1 MRTAVIIRLLNV
13 NSSFQIIWILLFF
26 ASITAQAAELLP
38 EYIVRAWHFESDSL
52 DIPSDVVTIGRET
65 IENSAAPSLPD
76 LLHTEANLVFRS
88 YNGNSNGGEVA
99 MQGFGEGSG
108 RRVLILVDGIKVNHA
123 DMSNVD
129 WQQFSLRDIESVEVL
144 RGGNNVLYGNHALSG
159 VIKITTRKG
168 GESRSSFSAFTG
180 SYGYRNFDA
189 SRSGSIGDFY
199 YRLSVNDQQDEG
211 YRDQSLSDSRGGK
224 LNLGYFL
231 GDDDEFNTSF
241 AYNEGYVEFP
251 GPLTLPE
258 FEDDPQQSQSG
269 EEYSE
274 SENYRQSF
282 NWLAQRAWGEFK
294 LYGGYNRRNLIW
306 ELDGIYGDN
315 DLQGF
320 SFTPKFKFGDEE
332 SSVIYGFDVLYDTI
346 DFLSYTDQSRQYVK
360 SDAALARSTS
370 GVYVFAE
377 HELTTRSQISGG
389 VRYERATTD
398 YDYRKY
404 NESQLEPLDPILTD
418 PFNPNPNFKSPAD
431 LVEADSYK
439 DDLAKDGWA
448 GELSLN
454 YRLTNSFSIWV
465 GYDRVYRYPVLDEV
479 AAYQGFPLSKP
490 MNAELEPEEGNN
502 FEAGVKYYNQR
513 WEASATFFY
522 LTMDNEIAYDDTIK
536 LNTNIG
542 ATRRLGADLMV
553 RYTAKSWGA
562 SSQCSIVDAR
572 LQYGGVAGN
581 RVPLVSEFN
590 AVSQAW
596 VAPIEDLRVSLSM
609 DFMGAR
615 YVGGD
620 YYNSLSQL
628 PPYVTFDSQVAY
640 DFKQHLKLFV
650 RVNNLLDHQHVSTA
664 YLGGYYP
671 AAGRSLIV
679 GLSAGF

>member
-1 MRTAVIIRLLNV
+1 MGAAVIIRLLNV
-13 NSSFQIIWILLFF
+13 NSTYQITWVLLFF
-26 ASITAQAAELLP
+26 ALMTAQAVELLP
-38 EYIVRAWHFESDSL
+38 EYVVRAWHFESDSL
-52 DIPSDVVTIGRET
+52 DIPADVVIIGRET

-76 LLHTEANLVFRS
+76 LLQTEANLVFRS
-88 YNGNSNGGEVA
+88 FNGKGNKGEVA
-99 MQGFGEGSG
+99 MRGFGEGSG
-108 RRVLILVDGIKVNHA
+108 LRVLILVDGIKVNRA
-123 DMSNVD
+123 DMSNVE

-189 SRSGSIGDFY
+189 SQSGSIGDFY

-224 LNLGYFL
+224 FSLGYFL
-231 GDDDEFNTSF
+231 GVDDELNTSF

-251 GPLTLPE
+251 GPLTLTE
-258 FEDDPQQSQSG
+258 FEDDPQQSQISQQ
-269 EEYSE
+269 YSK

-282 NWLAQRAWGEFK
+282 SWLAQRVWGEFK
-294 LYGGYNRRNLIW
+294 LHGGYNRRDLIW

-315 DLQGF
+315 EQQGF
-320 SFTPKFKFGDEE
+320 SFTPKFKFGDKE
-332 SSVIYGFDVLYDTI
+332 SSLIYGFDVLYDTI

-360 SDAALARSTS
+360 ADAALARFTS
-370 GVYVFAE
+370 GAYVFAE
-377 HELTTRSQISGG
+377 HELTTRLQISGG

-404 NESQLEPLDPILTD
+404 DESQLEPYDPILTN
-418 PFNPNPNFKSPAD
+418 PFNPNPNFKNPAD
-431 LVEADSYK
+431 LVVADSYK

-454 YRLTNSFSIWV
+454 YRLTDDFSIRV

-479 AAYQGFPLSKP
+479 AAYQGFSLSKP
-490 MNAELEPEEGNN
+490 LNADLEPEEGDN
-502 FEAGVKYYNQR
+502 FEIGVKYLNQR

-522 LTMDNEIAYDDTIK
+522 LTMDNEIAYDDTIQ

-542 ATRRLGADLMV
+542 STRRLGADLIV

-562 SSQCSIVDAR
+562 SSQWSIVDAR
-572 LQYGGVAGN
+572 LQYGAVAGN

-590 AVSQAW
+590 IVSQAW

-609 DFMGAR
+609 NYTGAR

-620 YYNSLSQL
+620 YDNSGSQL
-628 PPYVTFDSQVAY
+628 PSYVTFDSQVAY
-640 DFKQHLKLFV
+640 DFKQYSKLFV
-650 RVNNLLDHQHVSTA
+650 RVNNLLDHQYVSTA
-664 YLGGYYP
+664 YQGGYYP

-679 GLSAGF
+679 GLSVGF

>member
-1 MRTAVIIRLLNV
+1 MGLLNM
-13 NSSFQIIWILLFF
+13 NSTFQITWVLFF
-26 ASITAQAAELLP
+26 FSWITAQAVELLP
-38 EYIVRAWHFESDSL
+38 EYVVRAWHFESDSL

-76 LLHTEANLVFRS
+76 LLLTEANLVFRS
-88 YNGNSNGGEVA
+88 FNGKGNGGEVA
-99 MQGFGEGSG
+99 MRGFGEGSG
-108 RRVLILVDGIKVNHA
+108 MRVLILVDGIKVNRA
-123 DMSNVD
+123 DMGNVE

-159 VIKITTRKG
+159 VIKITTRKK

-189 SRSGSIGDFY
+189 SQSGCIGDFY
-199 YRLSVNDQQDEG
+199 YRLNVNDQQDEG
-211 YRDQSLSDSRGGK
+211 YRDQSLSDYRGGK

-231 GDDDEFNTSF
+231 GADDEFNTSF

-269 EEYSE
+269 EQYSE
-274 SENYRQSF
+274 SESYRQTFS
-282 NWLAQRAWGEFK
+282 WLAQRVWGGFE
-294 LYGGYNRRNLIW
+294 LHGGYNRRDLIW
-306 ELDGIYGDN
+306 VLDGIYGDN
-315 DLQGF
+315 DQQGF
-320 SFTPKFKFGDEE
+320 SFTPKFKFGGDE
-332 SSVIYGFDVLYDTI
+332 SSLIYGFDVLYDTI

-360 SDAALARSTS
+360 ADAALARSTS

-377 HELTTRSQISGG
+377 HELTTRLQMSGG

-404 NESQLEPLDPILTD
+404 DESQLEPYDPILTN
-418 PFNPNPNFKSPAD
+418 PINPNLNFKNPAD
-431 LVEADSYK
+431 LVVADSYK
-439 DDLAKDGWA
+439 DDLVKDGWA

-454 YRLTNSFSIWV
+454 YRLTNNSSIWV

-490 MNAELEPEEGNN
+490 LNAELEPEEGNN
-502 FEAGVKYYNQR
+502 FEAGVKYLNQR

-522 LTMDNEIAYDDTIK
+522 LTMDNEIAYDDTIR

-553 RYTAKSWGA
+553 SYTAKSWGA
-562 SSQCSIVDAR
+562 SSQWSVVDAR
-572 LQYGGVAGN
+572 LQYGAVDGN
-581 RVPLVSEFN
+581 RVPLVANFN
-590 AVSQAW
+590 AVSQVW
-596 VAPIEDLRVSLSM
+596 WAPIEDLRVSLSM
-609 DFMGAR
+609 NYTGSR

-620 YYNSLSQL
+620 DDNSGSQL
-628 PPYVTFDSQVAY
+628 PSYATFDSQVAY
-640 DFKQHLKLFV
+640 DFKQHSKLFV
-650 RVNNLLDHQHVSTA
+650 RVNNLLDHQYVSTA
-664 YLGGYYP
+664 YRGGYYP
-671 AAGRSLIV
+671 AAGKSLIV
-679 GLSAGF
+679 GLSVDF

>member
-1 MRTAVIIRLLNV
+1 MGAAVIIRLLNV
-13 NSSFQIIWILLFF
+13 NSTYQITWVLLFF
-26 ASITAQAAELLP
+26 ALMTAQAVELLP
-38 EYIVRAWHFESDSL
+38 EYVVRAWHFESDSL
-52 DIPSDVVTIGRET
+52 DTPVDVVIIGRET
-65 IENSAAPSLPD
+65 IEISAASSLPD
-76 LLHTEANLVFRS
+76 LLQTEANLVFRS
-88 YNGNSNGGEVA
+88 FNGKGNEGEVA
-99 MQGFGEGSG
+99 MRGFGEGSG
-108 RRVLILVDGIKVNHA
+108 LRVLILVDGIKVNRA
-123 DMSNVD
+123 DMSNVE

-189 SRSGSIGDFY
+189 SQSGNIGDFY

-224 LNLGYFL
+224 FNLGYFL
-231 GDDDEFNTSF
+231 GEDDELNTSF

-251 GPLTLPE
+251 GPLTLSE
-258 FEDDPQQSQSG
+258 FEDDPQQSQIGQES
-269 EEYSE
+269 SE
-274 SENYRQSF
+274 SENYRQTFS
-282 NWLAQRAWGEFK
+282 WLAQRVWGEFK
-294 LYGGYNRRNLIW
+294 LHGGYNRRDLIW
-306 ELDGIYGDN
+306 DLDGIYGDN
-315 DLQGF
+315 EQQGF

-332 SSVIYGFDVLYDTI
+332 SSLIYGFDVLYDTI

-360 SDAALARSTS
+360 ADAALARSTS

-404 NESQLEPLDPILTD
+404 DESQLEPYDQILTD
-418 PFNPNPNFKSPAD
+418 PFNPNPNFKNPAD
-431 LVEADSYK
+431 LVVADSYK

-454 YRLTNSFSIWV
+454 YRLTDDFSIRV

-479 AAYQGFPLSKP
+479 AAYQGFSLSKP
-490 MNAELEPEEGNN
+490 LNADLEPEEGDN
-502 FEAGVKYYNQR
+502 FEIGVKYLNQR

-522 LTMDNEIAYDDTIK
+522 LTMDNEIAYDDTIQ

-542 ATRRLGADLMV
+542 STRRLGADLMV

-562 SSQCSIVDAR
+562 SSQWSIVDAR
-572 LQYGGVAGN
+572 LQYGAVAGN

-590 AVSQAW
+590 IVSQAW

-609 DFMGAR
+609 NYTGGR

-620 YYNSLSQL
+620 YDNSGSLL
-628 PPYVTFDSQVAY
+628 PSYVTFDSQVAY
-640 DFKQHLKLFV
+640 DFKQYSKLFV
-650 RVNNLLDHQHVSTA
+650 RVNNLLDHQYVSTA
-664 YLGGYYP
+664 YQGGYYP

-679 GLSAGF
+679 GLSVGF